1 MVTYWR
7 TSFQQAKIN
16 PSLNQARTLVLT
28 RRFFWYRPS
37 MMGWLLINFSLAAQ
51 QLHERGSLS
60 LPMALYQAFT
70 AIYVFDYFWYEEF
83 ITST

>member
-1 MVTYWR
+1 
-7 TSFQQAKIN
+7 
-16 PSLNQARTLVLT
+16 
-28 RRFFWYRPS
+28 
-37 MMGWLLINFSLAAQ
+37 MMGWLLINLSLAAQ